1 MLGNVATAS
10 QAAPRAESVV
20 LYRPGASR
28 QARAVARKL
37 GILQIEPVDSAS
49 AALAGTAT
57 VVVVVGADRA
67 TTG

>member
-1 MLGNVATAS
+1 
-10 QAAPRAESVV
+10 VV

-37 GILQIEPVDSAS
+37 GISQIEPVDSAS